1 MIIPMK
7 KIFLVVQDKD
17 VVPSLDALKNFGAV
31 HVEHIQKPA
40 GTHVQELRE
49 NIHRLEK
56 VIAALSQLPAP
67 ADQVAAG
74 NAGEAATE
82 ILGLLSLVE
91 QMKETLAS
99 RQSVLQQWEPW
110 GDFNPSGIELLQEKG
125 IFIRFVELS
134 EKELTRA
141 SEDVVLHPVFVKK
154 GIVHCLAISREK
166 MKLPYTSFSLPSA
179 GVAELRRQ
187 QDRDR
192 KRVADAE
199 QNIRETT
206 KYLSSFHQALN
217 GLREDLMFEETYAGR
232 GREERLAVLKG
243 FCPTEICAGLEKLAK
258 NESWGCLIDDP
269 AAEDNVP
276 TLVRNPKW
284 VDVIKPVFGVINV
297 FPGYREVDISPVFLI
312 FFSIFFGILVG
323 DAGYGL
329 VLLALTAFS
338 QNKSRG
344 KVMDQT
350 PFILTYLLCV
360 CAVIWGALTG
370 TFFGTVLF
378 AKTLKPLMA
387 WLTQDKNV
395 QLVCF
400 TIGVIHLSIAH
411 LWRFT
416 MKYPDFSAYAE
427 IGWVLIL
434 WSMFFLA
441 NMMIIGM
448 PLVGVFKYLL
458 IAGILLVV
466 ADILRG
472 PKSNIFTGFILSFFS
487 IISAF
492 TDIVSYIRLFA
503 VGLAGVAVA
512 NAFSQ
517 MALSIGFNSVVSGII
532 TSLIL
537 VGGHLFNIVLCGFGL
552 LVHGLRLNVL
562 EFSGHLGLEWSGFK
576 YEPFKKLSRHQ

>member
-7 KIFLVVQDKD
+7 KISLVVQDKD
-17 VVPSLDALKNFGAV
+17 VVPSLDALRNFGAV

-56 VIAALSQLPAP
+56 VIAALSQLPASVE
-67 ADQVAAG
+67 QVAAG
-74 NAGEAATE
+74 DADGKAEE
-82 ILGLLSLVE
+82 ILGWVSFVE
-91 QMKETLAS
+91 QLKETLAS

-110 GDFNPSGIELLQEKG
+110 GDFNPSDIELLKERG
-125 IFIRFVELS
+125 IFIQFVELP
-134 EKELTRA
+134 EKELARA
-141 SEDVVLHPVFVKK
+141 SADVVLHPVFVKK
-154 GIVHCLAISREK
+154 RVAHCLAISREK
-166 MKLPYTSFSLPSA
+166 MRLPYSVFAMPSV
-179 GVAELRRQ
+179 GVAELRKQ
-187 QDRDR
+187 QDIDQDR
-192 KRVADAE
+192 VSEAE
-199 QNIRETT
+199 QNIKQAV
-206 KYLSSFHQALN
+206 KYLTFFHQALN

-243 FCPTEICAGLEKLAK
+243 FCPAETCAGLEKLAK
-258 NESWGCLIDDP
+258 KESWGCLIEDP
-269 AAEDNVP
+269 SAEDNVP
-276 TLVRNPKW
+276 TLVRNPQW

-329 VLLALTAFS
+329 ILLALTAFLK
-338 QNKSRG
+338 NKFKG
-344 KVMDQT
+344 KVTDQT
-350 PFILTYLLCV
+350 PFILTYLLCA

-448 PLVGVFKYLL
+448 PLVGIFKYLL
-458 IAGILLVV
+458 IVGILLVV

-517 MALSIGFNSVVSGII
+517 MALSIGFNNIASGII

-576 YEPFKKLSRHQ
+576 YEPFKKLSQRQ